1 MAINDISSRL
11 FKQAARAKN
20 VGKAAKTGEEIEA
33 LRAANTA
40 RRETPSQLEALL
52 AKLKSLGGQG
62 MSGLQ
67 GIGERAV
74 GFAKENPWKA
84 AGIGAGGLAGGVGL
98 AQLLNDDEE
107 EEALESQ
114 RMRG

>member
-11 FKQAARAKN
+11 FKQASRAKN
-20 VGKAAKTGEEIEA
+20 AGKTAKTAESIDAMRGARTAQREIPG
-33 LRAANTA
+33 N
-40 RRETPSQLEALL
+40 LEALL

-62 MSGLQ
+62 MAGLQ
-67 GIGERAV
+67 GAGNKAMGYAR
-74 GFAKENPWKA
+74 ENPWKA

-98 AQLLNDDEE
+98 EQLLNDEDEE
-107 EEALESQ
+107 ESLESQ